1 MQESVEKKGNKS
13 VEKGK
18 RKRIFT
24 DIIDFI
30 KSYSGIKKGTLGI
43 DDDQMIVCD
52 CKNATLVELWDKNQM
67 LSRQT
72 RQS

>member
-43 DDDQMIVCD
+43 DDD
-52 CKNATLVELWDKNQM
+52 
-67 LSRQT
+67 
-72 RQS
+72 